1 MYAPRIQLRFALAL
15 LVSQAVLCGCAH
27 QYLLKLDNG
36 DQLLSYSKPKKQED
50 SYHYT
55 GATGVNF
62 LVPQNRV
69 VKIKAVSVVKEEAK
83 PMAPARPKRPR
94 HWYFLWLA

>member
-1 MYAPRIQLRFALAL
+1 MYASRIQLKLALAL

-36 DQLLSYSKPKKQED
+36 GQLLSYTKPKKQGD

-55 GATGVNF
+55 SETGVNY
-62 LVPQNRV
+62 LVPQKRV

-83 PMAPARPKRPR
+83 PPPLPPKRPK